1 MTFILSAIGAA
12 VAGGPALGGRGFTA
26 AVQAGL
32 ALPDAGHVWQPL
44 CIGALLASVL
54 AAIATQM
61 YRSRDASG
69 RITVLE
75 AANGTLE
82 GILFDLKFTEFATED
97 ALNRYRQ
104 VTDKIG
110 FV

>member
-1 MTFILSAIGAA
+1 
-12 VAGGPALGGRGFTA
+12 
-26 AVQAGL
+26 
-32 ALPDAGHVWQPL
+32 
-44 CIGALLASVL
+44 VL